1 MFFDPKALTPTNCY
15 KLITATVVPRPIAWL
30 VTADAAGVVNAAP
43 FSFFNAYSGA
53 PPRLAI
59 GIAPHPDREKD
70 SFANIETRREFVVN
84 LVPFELAEAMNTT
97 AVDFPAGESE
107 LDVAGLETVAS
118 ERVSVPRIAASPV
131 AYECV
136 LQQIVDINAPNRMVI
151 GNVVA
156 IHVQDERILNPERC
170 YVDTE
175 GLDLIGRTRSPGGY
189 VRTTSRFEM
198 KTPSYEQWLESR
210 RD

>member
-1 MFFDPKALTPTNCY
+1 MFFDPAALAPNDCY

-30 VTADAAGVVNAAP
+30 VTADAAGTVNAAP

-59 GIAPHPDREKD
+59 GIAPHPAREKD
-70 SFANIETRREFVVN
+70 SFANIESRREFVVN
-84 LVPFELAEAMNTT
+84 LVPFALAEAMNTT

-107 LDVAGLETVAS
+107 TEAAGLETVAS
-118 ERVSVPRIAASPV
+118 VRIGVPRIAASPV
-131 AYECV
+131 AFECV
-136 LQQIVDINAPNRMVI
+136 LQKVVDIRAPNRLVI

-156 IHVQDERILNPERC
+156 IHVADSAILNPERC
-170 YVDTE
+170 HIDTE

-189 VRTTSRFEM
+189 VRTNDRFEM
-198 KTPSYEQWLESR
+198 VTPTLTQWLETR
-210 RD
+210 RA